1 MKVVWTRQAFARLA
15 EIEDY
20 IALDSATAAV
30 AHTEKLIA
38 RAEAL
43 AAFPEMGRSV
53 PELQGS
59 GLRELIEG
67 SYRIVYRIHRRR
79 IEVLT
84 VFEGH
89 HLLPVEDLQEE
100 G

>member
-1 MKVVWTRQAFARLA
+1 MKVVWTRQAFVRLA

-20 IALDSATAAV
+20 IALDSAAAAEEHTA
-30 AHTEKLIA
+30 KLIR

-43 AAFPEMGRSV
+43 AQFPEMGRLV
-53 PELQGS
+53 PELPGS

-67 SYRIVYRIHRRR
+67 SYRIVYRVRARR
-79 IEVLT
+79 IEILT

-89 HLLPVEDLQEE
+89 HLLPAEELEEDR
-100 G
+100 

>member
-1 MKVVWTRQAFARLA
+1 MKVVWTRQAFVRLA
-15 EIEDY
+15 EIEDF
-20 IALDSATAAV
+20 IALDSPAAAE
-30 AHTEKLIA
+30 AHTAKLIA

-43 AAFPEMGRSV
+43 AQFPEMGRLV
-53 PELQGS
+53 PELVGS
-59 GLRELIEG
+59 DLRELIEG
-67 SYRIVYRIHRRR
+67 SYRIVYRIRARR

-89 HLLPVEDLQEE
+89 HLLPAEALEEE